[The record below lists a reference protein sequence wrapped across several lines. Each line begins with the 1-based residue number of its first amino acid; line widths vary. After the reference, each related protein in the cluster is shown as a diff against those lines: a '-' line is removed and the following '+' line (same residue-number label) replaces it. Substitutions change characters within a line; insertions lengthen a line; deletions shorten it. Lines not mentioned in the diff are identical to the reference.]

1 MINIQHDD
9 SSSVDVEWDAD
20 TYKIYFRLSRDNEPD
35 RYTEFHLDP
44 EEVAILIQYLSA
56 RLRLSKR

>member
-20 TYKIYFRLSRDNEPD
+20 TYKIYFRLSRDGQPD
-35 RYTEFHLDP
+35 EYTEFHLDP
-44 EEVAILIQYLSA
+44 EEVAILTQYLSA
-56 RLRLSKR
+56 RLRQIKK

>member
-9 SSSVDVEWDAD
+9 SSSVDVEWDND
-20 TYKIYFRLSRDNEPD
+20 TYKIYFRLSRDGEPD
-35 RYTEFHLDP
+35 SYTEFHLDP